1 MVCNSNAL
9 WSASEAEAHI
19 NQLAQPLDPQRD
31 RELLPLTQSLGRVLA
46 DTVTSPLDF
55 PHWDNSA
62 MDGYAVRFA
71 DVQQCSADRPITLAV
86 VTEIPAGKIPQVSI
100 KAGQAARIFTGA
112 MVPLGA
118 DTIVMQ
124 EDTERE
130 GDRVILRQAPQP
142 QAFVRHRGSFQRSG
156 EPLLPAGIQ
165 LQAADLAILAAA
177 QCTQVPVYRWLRV
190 AIFATGD
197 ELVPPDR
204 PLQPGQIVD
213 SNSYAL
219 AALVQQGGALAQVF
233 GIVPDSRADLRRA
246 IISAQESADVIL
258 SSGGVSVGDY
268 DYIDELLQ
276 DLGATL
282 HIRSVAVKPGK
293 PLTVATLPGVGD
305 DRPRL
310 YFGLPG
316 NPVSSLVTFWRF
328 VQPALQRLS
337 GRRDAGCRWLTVPTA
352 EDLHSGGGRETYV
365 WGRVTWPQGG
375 NGEEIQFNPAPGYQN
390 SANLVNLA
398 QTNALAQ
405 VPLGVK
411 RIGAGDRV
419 KVLLV

>member
-352 EDLHSGGGRETYV
+352 EDLHSGGDRETYV
-365 WGRVTWPQGG
+365 WGRVTWTQGG

-419 KVLLV
+419 QVLLV